1 MQEKNIRFNST
12 VTEVEKINPLFSRA
26 SIRAL
31 YVGCNR
37 NGSHFSK
44 EVVEDAIKTIYN
56 VPIVGEYLEEKDNF
70 GGHGG
75 ELVIKDDEISLKVTT
90 MPYGVIPESATV
102 RWEII
107 QEKDGTY
114 NEYLIIDG
122 AYLWS
127 GRYEELNGLLENS
140 YGQSMEIEVVNGNF
154 GIVDGVETFKVDEFI
169 FSAFCILGID
179 KNGEGHVEP
188 AFESANIETYSLN
201 KDEFKKEFNKMIA
214 ELKFS
219 LTKGGE
225 EMTEKIERDYEKT
238 EVLHENKEEEK
249 ETEVNIAEDKSEAT
263 NEVED
268 DKSKDNAKALE
279 ASSDKSES
287 TFEDEG
293 DGETAPTNQD
303 EGEEEVEPEP
313 DTEPEEPEVDTS
325 ELGDLVNS
333 SDYNSNDY
341 TEESYGAYSEAL
353 ATANNVLSNAG
364 ATQEDANDALQA
376 LQNAINGLES
386 KPEEPEVKN
395 DDDDN
400 TSVAPNQPE
409 RKKIEDF
416 ALTATQLRD
425 QLWSILGK
433 EEYND
438 DWGNRCRKY
447 WYVDNTDTHV
457 IYEDTQDFYQLYS
470 AEYTVEGDSVKIDKS
485 TSFKVKVEYVKF
497 EGESYGYANSF
508 ERFAGE
514 NESVSQQDYEVAQ
527 KELDELKEYKRQRE
541 ESDLKFK
548 FEGQLSEDEF
558 KQVFSNLKESSIEDI
573 EKELFALVGKKNFSL
588 PKSNEQINKIPLE
601 VNHNE
606 SNSENPYSALEIY
619 IKK

>member
-31 YVGCNR
+31 YTGCNR

-75 ELVIKDDEISLKVTT
+75 ELVIKDDEVSLKVTT

-179 KNGEGHVEP
+179 KDGEGHVEP

-201 KDEFKKEFNKMIA
+201 KDEFKKHFNQMIA

-219 LTKGGE
+219 LIKGGE

-249 ETEVNIAEDKSEAT
+249 ETETDIAKDKSEAA

-268 DKSKDNAKALE
+268 DKSKDE
-279 ASSDKSES
+279 TEVSETSSDAPEK
-287 TFEDEG
+287 TFEDES
-293 DGETAPTNQD
+293 DGEIEPTNPD
-303 EGEEEVEPEP
+303 GGEGEVEPEP
-313 DTEPEEPEVDTS
+313 DPELEESEVDTS
-325 ELGDLVNS
+325 ELEGLVNS
-333 SDYNSNDY
+333 SDYNSDNY
-341 TEESYGAYSEAL
+341 TDESYSTYSEAL
-353 ATANNVLSNAG
+353 ATANDVLSNAD
-364 ATQEDANDALQA
+364 ATQEDVSNALQA
-376 LQNAINGLES
+376 LQNAINSLES
-386 KPEEPEVKN
+386 KSEPETEN
-395 DDDDN
+395 SEDDDN
-400 TSVAPNQPE
+400 TSSIANQPK

-416 ALTATQLRD
+416 EAKYIEVFEQL
-425 QLWSILGK
+425 SK
-433 EEYND
+433 
-438 DWGNRCRKY
+438 
-447 WYVDNTDTHV
+447 
-457 IYEDTQDFYQLYS
+457 
-470 AEYTVEGDSVKIDKS
+470 
-485 TSFKVKVEYVKF
+485 
-497 EGESYGYANSF
+497 
-508 ERFAGE
+508 
-514 NESVSQQDYEVAQ
+514 AQ
-527 KELDELKEYKRQRE
+527 SELDELKEYKRQRE

-548 FEGQLSEDEF
+548 FEGQLSEEEF
-558 KQVFSNLKESSIEDI
+558 KQVFENLKDSSIDDI

-588 PKSNEQINKIPLE
+588 PKSKEQINKIPLE

-606 SNSENPYSALEIY
+606 PNSDNPYSALEIY